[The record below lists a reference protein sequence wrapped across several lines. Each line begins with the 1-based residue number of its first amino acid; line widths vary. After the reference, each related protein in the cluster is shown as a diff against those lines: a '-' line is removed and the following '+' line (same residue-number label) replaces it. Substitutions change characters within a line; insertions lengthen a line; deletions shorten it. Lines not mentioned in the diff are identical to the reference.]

1 MKETRILIVHPDS
14 SACMLMTSMLQTL
27 CVQLEEANN
36 DRAAVRRLE
45 RGEVDLIIAGVDPDD
60 PDALELLHYVKRKFP
75 ALPVVLLFSVGDAER
90 TREAR
95 QRGADAVLRFPLPAT
110 QLRAAVAQ
118 VLGRSDLAPR
128 PSPASSTAVPLGH
141 GSVNGSGPSQ
151 SYPRSRAEDPSV
163 GHGWTV
169 VDGGGPPARSGWPVP
184 QRSGEGAV
192 LIGEDESLRQAIE
205 LAESIAQTRAP
216 VLIQGEPGTG
226 KSLVAR
232 TLHRQSPRGLGPFVE
247 VRCLGES
254 AAEIERTIFGE
265 RLMVG
270 PAVPGEVER
279 ARGGTIYI
287 DDVAA
292 LAPELQSKLLRL
304 LRDGE
309 YEPIG
314 SVRPERAD
322 VRLVLGTREE
332 LLELVDRGGFR
343 QDLYFRISVVTLKI
357 PPLRHRGADIDRLAE
372 HFRFRAAQRFDRPVS
387 GFSPEALLLLRR
399 YHWPGNVQELEA
411 AVERAVLVCRGR
423 QVEPADLGLAA
434 TGPGAMSPRP
444 AVDRSRAAGQIRP
457 LKEALEEPEK
467 RIILEALEALG
478 WNRQETARVL
488 DINRTTLYKKMKKYG
503 LLLEEPAWAN

>member
-1 MKETRILIVHPDS
+1 MKETHILIVHPDS
-14 SACMLMTSMLQTL
+14 SACTLMTSMLQTL
-27 CVQLEEANN
+27 SVHLEEANS

-45 RGEVDLIIAGVDPDD
+45 RGDVDLIIAGVDPDD

-75 ALPVVLLFSVGDAER
+75 GLPVVLLFSVGDAER

-118 VLGRSDLAPR
+118 VLGRNDLSPR
-128 PSPASSTAVPLGH
+128 PAMAAQATSFA
-141 GSVNGSGPSQ
+141 NGSGNGVPA
-151 SYPRSRAEDPSV
+151 RAEEPA
-163 GHGWTV
+163 GNHGWTV
-169 VDGGGPPARSGWPVP
+169 VDGTGPPARAGWVVP
-184 QRSGEGAV
+184 QRGSEAAV
-192 LIGEDESLRQAIE
+192 LVGEDESLRQAIE

-216 VLIQGEPGTG
+216 VLVQGEPGTG

-232 TLHRQSPRGLGPFVE
+232 TLHRQSTRGQGPFIE
-247 VRCLGES
+247 VRCVGES
-254 AAEIERTIFGE
+254 AAEVERLLFGE
-265 RLMVG
+265 RSMVG
-270 PAVPGEVER
+270 PPVPGEVDR
-279 ARGGTIYI
+279 ARGGTLYI

-292 LAPELQSKLLRL
+292 LAPEIQSKLLRL

-314 SVRPERAD
+314 AARPERAD

-332 LLELVDRGGFR
+332 LMELVDRGTFR
-343 QDLYFRISVVTLKI
+343 QDLFFRVSVVTLKL

-411 AVERAVLVCRGR
+411 AVERAVLVTRGR
-423 QVEPADLGLAA
+423 QIEPADLGLAA
-434 TGPGAMSPRP
+434 TGPGAMSHRP
-444 AVDRSRAAGQIRP
+444 ALDRSRAAGQIRP

-478 WNRQETARVL
+478 WNRQETARML